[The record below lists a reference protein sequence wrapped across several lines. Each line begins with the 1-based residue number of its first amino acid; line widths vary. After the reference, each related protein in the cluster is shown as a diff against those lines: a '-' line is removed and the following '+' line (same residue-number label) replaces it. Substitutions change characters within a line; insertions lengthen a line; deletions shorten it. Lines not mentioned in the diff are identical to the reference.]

1 MTEKLNLALETR
13 LDDSEMKKMLRNHA
27 HWEDKAQKF
36 KSSSDVSWEDK
47 LMMGLEIEGIAE
59 NLDLAALVLDAG
71 CSNGASTF
79 QIAARTTASVHA
91 FDYSA
96 SAVAIAREQQA
107 RKDPDGRISFSQGN
121 ILNIDEPDNQFDAA
135 YTIRV
140 IINLANWRLQQQ
152 AIQEV
157 RRVLKPGGIYLMS
170 EAFKGSLA
178 KLNALRSLAG
188 VKTLQ
193 EPEFNRYLEEE
204 ELEAFLE
211 PHFKIEAVH
220 RFSSIYYVGSRFF
233 RYLTMNPGDRDSFD
247 NPVNRYFA
255 EFKETA
261 NAGDFGIQKLYIL
274 RKR

>member
-1 MTEKLNLALETR
+1 MTEKLNLGPDTR
-13 LDDSEMKKMLRNHA
+13 LDDGEMEKMLRNHA
-27 HWEDKAQKF
+27 HWEEKAKKF

-47 LMMGLEIEGIAE
+47 LMMGLEIEGIAKQLE
-59 NLDLAALVLDAG
+59 SDALVLDAG

-79 QIAARTTASVHA
+79 QIAARTRASVHA

-96 SAVAIAREQQA
+96 SAVAIAREQQD
-107 RKDPDGRISFSQGN
+107 RKDPDGRINFSQGN
-121 ILNIDEPDNQFDAA
+121 ILNIDAPNDKFDAA

-152 AIQEV
+152 AIEEV
-157 RRVLKPGGIYLMS
+157 WRVLKPGGIYLMS

-178 KLNALRSLAG
+178 KLNTLRSLAG
-188 VKTLQ
+188 LKTLQ
-193 EPEFNRYLEEE
+193 EPDFNRYLQEE
-204 ELEAFLE
+204 ELATFLE
-211 PHFKIEAVH
+211 PHFKIEAIR

-233 RYLTMNPGDRDSFD
+233 RYLTMNPGDPDSFD

-255 EFKETA
+255 EFRETA